1 MKKLLLYLSILSIT
15 LFLFIN
21 INLNAKTTK
30 NNKYTYAQNYHNI
43 KFKNLNSK
51 NLNSLFKDLHGTIIS
66 IEVETLVFTK
76 KYKFHTAMTTD
87 VEKELMIKVVK
98 DLEELNK
105 RELATE
111 YKINGI
117 KIKSMD
123 ILCNFEEL
131 EIIKSR
137 VETE

>member
-1 MKKLLLYLSILSIT
+1 
-15 LFLFIN
+15 
-21 INLNAKTTK
+21 
-30 NNKYTYAQNYHNI
+30 
-43 KFKNLNSK
+43 
-51 NLNSLFKDLHGTIIS
+51 
-66 IEVETLVFTK
+66 
-76 KYKFHTAMTTD
+76 
-87 VEKELMIKVVK
+87 MIKVVK